1 MTLTPDPRPIELP
14 PLPDTPAA
22 KQAIDVVFDNE
33 SESLANH
40 SVRSF
45 LFSMI
50 ALEHQQDPVDDGDRD
65 LLFFASVLHDMGT
78 TDLLRGEPRFELQGA
93 DFAAE
98 FLRREG
104 LPEARID
111 KVWEAISL
119 HTTPEVPFRRGA
131 VSRLM
136 AQGVY
141 MDFGFG
147 TDPVSDE
154 LAAAIFERYPRLDL
168 TKTFVDRMFEQ
179 VEEIPAKGARFTMAG
194 EIHREHLAN
203 GITELEQAALQSRWG
218 N

>member
-1 MTLTPDPRPIELP
+1 MNPTSDPRTVELP
-14 PLPDTPAA
+14 ALPDTPAS
-22 KQAIDVVFDNE
+22 KRAIEAVFDNE

-40 SVRSF
+40 SVRTY
-45 LFSMI
+45 LFAAI
-50 ALEHQQDPVDDGDRD
+50 AIEHQQDRIDDGDRE

-98 FLRREG
+98 FLRKEG

-111 KVWEAISL
+111 KVWESIAL
-119 HTTPEVPFRRGA
+119 HTSPEIPFRRGP
-131 VSRLM
+131 VTRLM
-136 AQGVY
+136 TQGVY

-147 TDPVSDE
+147 TDSVSDA

-168 TKTFVDRMFEQ
+168 TKAFVNRMVEQ
-179 VEEIPAKGARFTMAG
+179 VDETPAKGARFTYAG

-203 GITELEQAALQSRWG
+203 GITELEQGAAQSRWG
-218 N
+218 S

>member
-1 MTLTPDPRPIELP
+1 MTSAPGVPSVQLP
-14 PLPDTPAA
+14 PLPETPSA
-22 KQAIDVVFDNE
+22 KRALDVVFDHE

-50 ALEHQQDPVDDGDRD
+50 ALEYQGDRVDDEDRD
-65 LLFFASVLHDMGT
+65 LLFFASVFHDMGT
-78 TDLLRGEPRFELQGA
+78 ANLLRGESRFELQGA
-93 DFAAE
+93 DFAAD
-98 FLRREG
+98 FLRRDG
-104 LPEARID
+104 IPERRID

-147 TDPVSDE
+147 IDFVSEE
-154 LAAAIFERYPRLDL
+154 LAAAMFGRYPRLDL
-168 TKTFVDRMFEQ
+168 TKAFVSRMVEQ
-179 VEEIPAKGARFTMAG
+179 VDEIPAKGSRFTMAG
-194 EIHREHLAN
+194 ELHRERVAN
-203 GITELEQAALQSRWG
+203 GITELEQNAMQSRWG
-218 N
+218 S